1 MKASKAALIPFLAA
15 CLTASGEPV
24 AVKSAGTPAIP
35 AQALPTTIGEMSEMA
50 RQKRIAEE
58 TKPVAAAAPQAGA
71 TVPQGL
77 TIVPS
82 TAILTSGAAD
92 TGGNKTP
99 AKKAKPT
106 PPPEVLPA
114 VLAIA
119 KTASGVRYAEMTDAN
134 VENKYIVGQVTPSG
148 WTVFSIGSQYVELTK
163 PAEKKKQE
171 RRLTLSL
178 SNP

>member
-1 MKASKAALIPFLAA
+1 MKASKAALIPLLAA
-15 CLTASGEPV
+15 CLNASGEPV
-24 AVKSAGTPAIP
+24 PVKLANTPAVP
-35 AQALPTTIGEMSEMA
+35 VQPLPTTIGEMSEQA

-58 TKPVAAAAPQAGA
+58 TKPLAPVVPQGAAS
-71 TVPQGL
+71 VPQGL

-82 TAILTSGAAD
+82 TAILASGAAD

-99 AKKAKPT
+99 AKKAKPA
-106 PPPEVLPA
+106 PPPEVLPTI
-114 VLAIA
+114 LAIA
-119 KTASGVRYAEMTDAN
+119 RAANGVRYAEMADAN
-134 VENKYIVGQVTPSG
+134 VENKYTIGQVTPSG
-148 WTVFSIGSQYVELTK
+148 WTVFSIGSQYVQLMK